1 MRINPPTG
9 PTIARSN
16 LTSNAFARMT
26 DSPRSAYE
34 NAINFAAAHNFAYLN
49 LQVQP
54 SPLYQFDP
62 KFVATLNE
70 QQDVSQY
77 LADMCQFNADL
88 ADLQQRFP
96 AGTPVPFLPIPGEP
110 ADDTLGDVL
119 NSLGSTAAELS
130 DIVQQIQAAL
140 AQGQGGTDAVEHL
153 VREANKKVDYLN
165 QWMTFLQTYLN
176 WTPPM
181 ASC

>member
-1 MRINPPTG
+1 M
-9 PTIARSN
+9 
-16 LTSNAFARMT
+16 M
-26 DSPRSAYE
+26 DSPRGAYE
-34 NAINFAAAHNFAYLN
+34 NAIQFAAAHSLPYLN
-49 LQVQP
+49 LQLQP
-54 SPLYQFDP
+54 SPLYQLDP
-62 KFVATLNE
+62 KFVATINE
-70 QQDVSQY
+70 QQEVPQF

-88 ADLQQRFP
+88 ADLQHRFP
-96 AGTPVPFLPIPGEP
+96 AHTPVPFLPIPGEP

-130 DIVQQIQAAL
+130 DIIQSIQAAL

-176 WTPPM
+176 WTSPTPN
-181 ASC
+181 C